1 MSMFGSQRRI
11 DAMKAMR
18 FVAAF
23 SVGSLLVAPAACAQ
37 QAAPTAPAGVKRVG
51 QETARPK
58 TAGAIRL
65 AAYNIENLFDER
77 AGGVKPGV
85 EKDAMP
91 NKPAE
96 HKREVANAIRAIDA
110 DIVALQEIGSLEAL
124 LWFRDEYLKDAGY
137 EFVAS
142 LDSGDSRGIEQAVLS
157 RFPITSAEV
166 FPHLP
171 LGGVHPEM
179 YGNEKNYNAGEP
191 LMGRRSPLVATVEVP
206 ASAFGSGVS
215 EPFEMTLIVV
225 HHKSG
230 RWNDYWRTAEA
241 RKFVEIARD
250 IEREDPGARV
260 AVLGDF
266 NAQMNEEPLRVYRE
280 AGFEDLFH
288 WSERSKETLTHASE
302 RGIDFVLVNG
312 AMRRALVDN
321 SAFVYATPLLPR
333 DADWR
338 TTPPPA
344 GYASDHM
351 PVVVDIRP
359 E

>member
-1 MSMFGSQRRI
+1 
-11 DAMKAMR
+11 MKAMR
-18 FVAAF
+18 FAVMF
-23 SVGSLLVAPAACAQ
+23 SMLLVSAACAQ
-37 QAAPTAPAGVKRVG
+37 QTGVSAPAGVKRVG
-51 QETARPK
+51 QETAQPK
-58 TAGAIRL
+58 SPGAIRL
-65 AAYNIENLFDER
+65 ATYNIENLFDER

-85 EKDAMP
+85 DKDAMP

-96 HKREVANAIRAIDA
+96 HKREVADAIRAIDA
-110 DIVALQEIGSLEAL
+110 DIVALQEIGSVEAL

-137 EFVAS
+137 EHVVS

-191 LMGRRSPLVATVEVP
+191 LMGRRSPLVATIEVP
-206 ASAFGSGVS
+206 GSAFGHDNAD
-215 EPFEMTLIVV
+215 PYEMTLIVV

-241 RKFVEIARD
+241 KKFVQIARD
-250 IEREDPGARV
+250 IERENPGAQI

-266 NAQMNEEPLRVYRE
+266 NAQMNEEPLRIYRE
-280 AGFEDLFH
+280 AGFNDLFH
-288 WSERSKETLTHASE
+288 WSERSAQTQTHASG

-312 AMRRALVDN
+312 AMSRSLVDS

-338 TTPPPA
+338 TTPPPV

-351 PVVVDIRP
+351 PVVVDLRP

>member
-1 MSMFGSQRRI
+1 
-11 DAMKAMR
+11 MKAMR
-18 FVAAF
+18 FAAMF
-23 SVGSLLVAPAACAQ
+23 SIGSMLVATAACAQ
-37 QAAPTAPAGVKRVG
+37 QTPTAAPAGVKRVG

-58 TAGAIRL
+58 SLGAIRL
-65 AAYNIENLFDER
+65 ATYNIENLFDER

-110 DIVALQEIGSLEAL
+110 DIVALQEVGSLEAL

-137 EFVAS
+137 EHVAS
-142 LDSGDSRGIEQAVLS
+142 LDSGDARGIEQAVLS

-171 LGGVHPEM
+171 LGGVHPEK
-179 YGNEKNYNAGEP
+179 YGNQENWHAGEP

-206 ASAFGSGVS
+206 ASAFGGRG

-230 RWNDYWRTAEA
+230 RWNEYWRAAEA
-241 RKFVEIARD
+241 KKFVEIARD
-250 IEREDPGARV
+250 IERDDPGARV

-266 NAQMNEEPLRVYRE
+266 NAQMNDDTLRVYRE
-280 AGFEDLFH
+280 AGLADLFH
-288 WSERSKETLTHASE
+288 WAERSKETLTHASE
-302 RGIDFVLVNG
+302 RGIDFILVNG
-312 AMRRALVDN
+312 AMQKALVEN
-321 SAFVYATPLLPR
+321 SAFVFATPLLPS

-338 TTPPPA
+338 TTPPPV

-351 PVVVDIRP
+351 PIAVDIKP
-359 E
+359 D

>member
-1 MSMFGSQRRI
+1 
-11 DAMKAMR
+11 MKAMR
-18 FVAAF
+18 CAAVF
-23 SVGSLLVAPAACAQ
+23 SIGSMLAATAACAQ
-37 QAAPTAPAGVKRVG
+37 QETATAPDGVKRVG

-58 TAGAIRL
+58 TRGAVRI
-65 AAYNIENLFDER
+65 ATYNIENLFDER

-85 EKDAMP
+85 EKGAMP
-91 NKPAE
+91 NKPSE

-110 DIVALQEIGSLEAL
+110 DIVALQEVGSLEAL

-142 LDSGDSRGIEQAVLS
+142 LDSGDTRGIEQAVLS

-171 LGGVHPEM
+171 LGGVHPEK
-179 YGNEKNYNAGEP
+179 YGNEENWHAGEP
-191 LMGRRSPLVATVEVP
+191 LMGRRSPLVATVEIP
-206 ASAFGSGVS
+206 ASAFTARRGP
-215 EPFEMTLIVV
+215 EPYEVTLFVV

-230 RWNDYWRTAEA
+230 RWNEYWREAEA
-241 RKFVEIARD
+241 RKFVEMVRD
-250 IEREDPGARV
+250 IENENPGASV

-266 NAQMNEEPLRVYRE
+266 NAQMNDDTLRVYRE
-280 AGFEDLFH
+280 AGLTDLFH
-288 WSERSKETLTHASE
+288 WSERGRDTLTHASE
-302 RGIDFVLVNG
+302 RGIDFILVNG
-312 AMRRALVDN
+312 AMQKALVEN

-333 DADWR
+333 EADWR
-338 TTPPPA
+338 TTPPPV

-351 PVVVDIRP
+351 PVVVDIKP

>member
-1 MSMFGSQRRI
+1 MQ
-11 DAMKAMR
+11 AMR
-18 FVAAF
+18 FVAVF
-23 SVGSLLVAPAACAQ
+23 SVGSMLVAAAACAQ
-37 QAAPTAPAGVKRVG
+37 PATATAPAGVKRIG
-51 QETARPK
+51 QDTARAK
-58 TAGAIRL
+58 TPGSIRL
-65 AAYNIENLFDER
+65 ATYNIENLFDER

-96 HKREVANAIRAIDA
+96 HKREAAKAIIALDA

-124 LWFRDEYLKDAGY
+124 LWFRDEYLKGAGY
-137 EFVAS
+137 EHVAS
-142 LDSGDSRGIEQAVLS
+142 LDSGDARGIEQAVLS

-166 FPHLP
+166 FPYLP

-179 YGNEKNYNAGEP
+179 YGNEKNWQAGEP

-206 ASAFGSGVS
+206 SKAFGAADDGSS
-215 EPFEMTLIVV
+215 YEMTLIVV

-230 RWNDYWRTAEA
+230 RWNEYWRAAEA
-241 RKFVEIARD
+241 KKFVEIARD
-250 IEREDPGARV
+250 IERDKPGAPI
-260 AVLGDF
+260 AVMGDF
-266 NAQMNEEPLRVYRE
+266 NAQMNDDTLRVYRE
-280 AGFEDLFH
+280 AGFDDLFH
-288 WSERSKETLTHASE
+288 WSERSNETLTHASG

-312 AMRRALVDN
+312 ALRKAIVDN

-338 TTPPPA
+338 TTPPPI